1 MQLRSLLAVLTAV
14 AAAAAGLVTASPAEA
29 AGPTRVHTTIA
40 LLGSGDYR
48 VTATGHAPRGAR
60 VYLQDRFD
68 EHQLWA
74 TQKSARAS
82 GSGTFRLATT
92 TDRAGGHYR
101 VCVSRPGKDACV
113 AGRTA
118 RIVKRDGTI
127 ALFDTASQI
136 VAYET
141 TDVTAGRLSR
151 FLRDLPLELQYRDPT
166 SGKWQGTGD
175 LASVIVDGKSF
186 DINLD
191 SRFPGLV
198 SKQGLR
204 LRVVAQG
211 NAWVRSATKGWTVDS
226 YTQRPVAAF
235 PVKTGSETQGNVV
248 YGFLLNAPATSAAMS
263 PTNTIALTVPEGC
276 GRIQAGISQ
285 DRSHSDLGPFSA
297 LVERNGVTAWSYD
310 STAPGP
316 HTFSLDVAGGDTVSL
331 TVSFDPTH
339 PEWRPWFVTPFA
351 PVLPVPK
358 LPFALCA
365 AP

>member
-1 MQLRSLLAVLTAV
+1 MRTTLPPCRSDRP
-14 AAAAAGLVTASPAEA
+14 AAATADLVAPRPPRRPVHPVRAPRSP
-29 AGPTRVHTTIA
+29 
-40 LLGSGDYR
+40 LLGNLDYR
-48 VTATGHAPRGAR
+48 VTPTGQAPRGAR

-74 TQKSARAS
+74 TQKSGHAS
-82 GSGTFRLATT
+82 GSGSFRLATT

-101 VCVSRPGKDACV
+101 VCVSRPGKDRVQRRPDGAD
-113 AGRTA
+113 RQA
-118 RIVKRDGTI
+118 RRHDRAVRHRFPDRRLRDHRRHGG
-127 ALFDTASQI
+127 AA
-136 VAYET
+136 
-141 TDVTAGRLSR
+141 SR
-151 FLRDLPLELQYRDPT
+151 FLRDLPLSCSTSDPT

-175 LASVIVDGKSF
+175 LASVTVDGKLF